1 MTLPAYDRYSQSFK
15 SKDPRIM
22 LIGDAHHPMS
32 PFKSQG
38 ANQALI
44 DASILSELFSK

>member
-1 MTLPAYDRYSQSFK
+1 MILPAFDRFSQNVET
-15 SKDPRIM
+15 KDARIM
-22 LIGDAHHPMS
+22 LIGDANHPMS

-44 DASILSELFSK
+44 DALTLAGLLSK